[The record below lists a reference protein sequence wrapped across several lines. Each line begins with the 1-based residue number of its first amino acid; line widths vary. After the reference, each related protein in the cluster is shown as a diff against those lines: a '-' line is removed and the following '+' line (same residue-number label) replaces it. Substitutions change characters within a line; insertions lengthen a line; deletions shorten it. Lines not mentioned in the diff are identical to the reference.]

1 MPLSKL
7 KVLIIDDSVYKAMDI
22 TRALEFSGVR
32 DITRVREQES
42 AFEAIY
48 ESIECKA
55 PFNLIVT
62 DMHYPL
68 ERGMEADYD
77 AGYILI
83 ERLMEERIEIPVI
96 ICSSRNYTEP
106 GILGTVWYNELCD
119 LSREF
124 GEILRKLI
132 DRVNSAINKL
142 SE

>member
-48 ESIECKA
+48 ESIESKA
-55 PFNLIVT
+55 SFNLIVT

-77 AGYILI
+77 AGFILI
-83 ERLMEERIEIPVI
+83 ERLKEEGINIPVI

-106 GILGTVWYNELCD
+106 EILGTVWYNEVCD
-119 LSREF
+119 LNRAFKELLNRLV
-124 GEILRKLI
+124 EE
-132 DRVNSAINKL
+132 A
-142 SE
+142 